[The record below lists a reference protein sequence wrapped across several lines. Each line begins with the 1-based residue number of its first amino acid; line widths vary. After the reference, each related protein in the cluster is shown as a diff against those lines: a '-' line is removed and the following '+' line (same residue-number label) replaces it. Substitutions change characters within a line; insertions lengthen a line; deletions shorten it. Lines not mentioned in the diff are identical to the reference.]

1 MKLNFLTSFIIANLK
16 HDTTKNNI
24 ISTSPGGKK
33 GLYYLGSLNYIK
45 NNYDLSDFS
54 FLGSGG
60 FGYTQFYPKVLYNLI
75 KKFDNILSILPL
87 LFAARMII
95 TLEKLN

>member
-45 NNYDLSDFS
+45 N
-54 FLGSGG
+54 
-60 FGYTQFYPKVLYNLI
+60 VLLEMTT
-75 KKFDNILSILPL
+75 ILSKTYYSLILQSNLYINPS
-87 LFAARMII
+87 
-95 TLEKLN
+95 